1 MGHPLRRSKSIA
13 VSGTV
18 GLALCLCTFAV
29 HVYLGGFEY
38 DAGLAYGNLKLGWL
52 LAGSVLLGAIPALAW
67 VRYQLRM
74 PILVALG
81 GYLLLL
87 VTSWPSMI
95 DSARS
100 AGVSASMTMF
110 ELVLTLWV
118 LPLAIALFFGFVEYL
133 LRPTIGKSISVN
145 NG

>member
-1 MGHPLRRSKSIA
+1 
-13 VSGTV
+13 
-18 GLALCLCTFAV
+18 
-29 HVYLGGFEY
+29 
-38 DAGLAYGNLKLGWL
+38 
-52 LAGSVLLGAIPALAW
+52 
-67 VRYQLRM
+67 M
-74 PILVALG
+74 PVLVALG
-81 GYLLLL
+81 GYLLFLA
-87 VTSWPSMI
+87 TSWPNMI

-100 AGVSASMTMF
+100 AGASATITMF

>member
-1 MGHPLRRSKSIA
+1 MSQSLHRSKSVA
-13 VSGTV
+13 VSGVV
-18 GLALCLCTFAV
+18 GLALCICTFAV
-29 HVYLGGFEY
+29 HIYLAGFEY

-67 VRYQLRM
+67 VQYQLRT
-74 PILVALG
+74 PVLVALG
-81 GYLLLL
+81 GYLFLL
-87 VTSWPSMI
+87 VTSWPNMI

-100 AGVSASMTMF
+100 ASASATITMF

-118 LPLAIALFFGFVEYL
+118 LPLAIALFFGFVENL
-133 LRPTIGKSISVN
+133 LRPTIGRFISVN